1 MESKAKKKPQNNN
14 NNQATLMLLQTGVN
28 SKVLYVRVHGR
39 WRTRKEQ
46 NADTW
51 GTARWNR
58 DTGVLVVGIFSLL
71 FTKESWSPFKLCMS
85 LMMALYKAVSI
96 NERRW

>member
-28 SKVLYVRVHGR
+28 SRVLYVRVHGR

-46 NADTW
+46 NADT
-51 GTARWNR
+51 
-58 DTGVLVVGIFSLL
+58 
-71 FTKESWSPFKLCMS
+71 
-85 LMMALYKAVSI
+85 
-96 NERRW
+96 